1 MTSDTT
7 SDQDGTVPTDKG
19 ATEDAPAPAKPSQP
33 VAPGRVQPVDQAAQ
47 EDAAKDRA
55 EGGGYN

>member
-1 MTSDTT
+1 MTSNTT
-7 SDQDGTVPTDKG
+7 PDQDETMPADKG
-19 ATEDAPAPAKPSQP
+19 AVENAPPKPAQP
-33 VAPGRVQPVDQAAQ
+33 DMPGRAQPVDQAAQ

>member
-1 MTSDTT
+1 MTSNTT
-7 SDQDGTVPTDKG
+7 PDQDGTVPADKG
-19 ATEDAPAPAKPSQP
+19 ATEDAPAKPAQP
-33 VAPGRVQPVDQAAQ
+33 DAPGRVQPVDQAAQ

>member
-1 MTSDTT
+1 MTSNATP
-7 SDQDGTVPTDKG
+7 DQDGTVPTDKA
-19 ATEDAPAPAKPSQP
+19 ATENVPAPAKPSQP

-55 EGGGYN
+55 EGGYN

>member
-1 MTSDTT
+1 MTGDTT
-7 SDQDGTVPTDKG
+7 PDQNEAMPTDKDG
-19 ATEDAPAPAKPSQP
+19 TINTPAPAEPSQP
-33 VAPGRVQPVDQAAQ
+33 VAPGRVQPVDVAAQ